1 MFWVAYLLI
10 TPKCYQQSVSK
21 PYCKRTCL
29 SANQAYHHWKN
40 LFPIRVKFKSSGSGT
55 RLPVFENYLC
65 YLLSDHSYGFRS
77 HFHESAFWTMLS
89 YTVVPCPCQL
99 SIGSGLIVEGHG
111 RICWDDRSSVFHMA
125 SHLPASYLWLLHMML
140 PKNSKLGSDKV
151 SWGLSSEFTQS

>member
-40 LFPIRVKFKSSGSGT
+40 LFPIHVKKSVKFKSSGSGT

-99 SIGSGLIVEGHG
+99 SIGSGLIVEGQG
-111 RICWDDRSSVFHMA
+111 RICWVDRSSLFHMA
-125 SHLPASYLWLLHMML
+125 SHLQQAICGFFTWCFPRTASMAVIRSL
-140 PKNSKLGSDKV
+140 
-151 SWGLSSEFTQS
+151 EA